1 MMRFMMRLSSGLPGT
16 ITVPFLRSAKAPS
29 RMSSLRSAMRLPLS
43 GPWQRK
49 QLSERMGR
57 TCRWKSGPPA
67 EGAGVVA
74 EGGAEAAE
82 ASSENVSADSEAKS
96 VGRVVHIVF
105 LNRWYLAAPDELTK
119 S

>member
-1 MMRFMMRLSSGLPGT
+1 
-16 ITVPFLRSAKAPS
+16 
-29 RMSSLRSAMRLPLS
+29 
-43 GPWQRK
+43 
-49 QLSERMGR
+49 MGR